1 MIKQNEKP
9 KKALDVFSGL
19 KRDTIRRNA
28 QRSVTWMANKIKK
41 ANSSKD
47 LTRTVPKIGGMYLY
61 VYDAKTKD
69 KLPFWDASPL
79 VIPVKFERG
88 GFAGL
93 NFHYIPIQER
103 LVLFDI
109 LSGLRSNKSKR
120 YIRISYGKLLSL
132 SNTYWKYAYK
142 RYLYTHLRSKLLVIE
157 RDEWKD
163 ALTLPVANFQ
173 KATQTTVFNGFRSK
187 YF

>member
-1 MIKQNEKP
+1 MLTPKSNP
-9 KKALDVFSGL
+9 KKALDIFANVS
-19 KRDTIRRNA
+19 RETIRRNS
-28 QRSVTWMANKIKK
+28 QRSVTWMMNKIKSAK
-41 ANSSKD
+41 KKD

-79 VIPVKFERG
+79 VIPVKFEKG
-88 GFAGL
+88 GFSGL
-93 NFHYIPIQER
+93 NFHYIPLQER

-109 LSGLRSNKSKR
+109 LSGIRSNKSKR

-173 KATQTTVFNGFRSK
+173 KATQTTVFKGFRSK